1 MGGGAP
7 MTAPCPVVDP
17 AAGGAQTLV
26 GAIDCFVKSSVQE
39 SYAALLGQ
47 GSIFSQ
53 ALTIALTLYVAL
65 IGYRLMFGRSTLS
78 LGEFA
83 PKIVLIGAVLALS
96 SNWAAYQV
104 LVFDV
109 LTDGPE
115 EIATILGGQ
124 NGNAQGLTARV
135 DVVSGRIA
143 DIAESWSKSSSPS
156 PAVAPD
162 PTATTAAELVPRAA
176 PGTSPGPN
184 LMLLT
189 ALLLVLASAGVLA
202 VAKALLGLML
212 ALGPIFVVLA
222 LFNPT
227 RALTIGW
234 ARVSAFLA
242 LVPLL
247 SLMTTAGA
255 LALVEPMVINMAIG
269 AQSDIFNLREAIALF
284 VAILVM
290 AAVSL
295 QLFRIAMI
303 VTTSGTAAFAKSKS
317 DVTVSPSDIPLNASA
332 LPLSQTMNPR
342 IDVLVNA
349 LERSAITSVTATQA
363 VQRDSIAQ
371 SPLWIRNNS
380 DGAAVLPVSRRIN
393 HRSAGSNRAP
403 LRPVRNAA

>member
-1 MGGGAP
+1 
-7 MTAPCPVVDP
+7 MTPCPAIDA

-39 SYAALLGQ
+39 SYATLLGP
-47 GSIFSQ
+47 GSIFSH

-83 PKIVLIGAVLALS
+83 PKVILIGAVLALT

-115 EIATILGGQ
+115 EIASQIGSQGGS
-124 NGNAQGLTARV
+124 AQGLTARV
-135 DVVSGRIA
+135 DAVSGRIA
-143 DIAESWSKSSSPS
+143 DIADGWSKDTTTEADTSPTAMPS
-156 PAVAPD
+156 
-162 PTATTAAELVPRAA
+162 PTATTAVSLIPSAA
-176 PGTSPGPN
+176 AGTSPGPN

-202 VAKALLGLML
+202 VAKVLLGLML
-212 ALGPIFVVLA
+212 ALGPIFVA
-222 LFNPT
+222 LSLFTTT

-234 ARVSAFLA
+234 ARVSIFLA

-255 LALVEPMVINMAIG
+255 LALVEPMVIDMAIE
-269 AQSDIFNLREAIALF
+269 AQAGIFELRSAIALF
-284 VAILVM
+284 VGVLVM
-290 AAVSL
+290 AAVSF
-295 QLFRIAMI
+295 QLFKIAMTI
-303 VTTSGTAAFAKSKS
+303 TTSGATSFARSKS
-317 DVTVSPSDIPLNASA
+317 IQAAASSDISFNAAA
-332 LPLSQTMNPR
+332 LQPSETMNPR

-349 LERSAITSVTATQA
+349 MERSAITSTPTTTML
-363 VQRDSIAQ
+363 RSDSMAQ
-371 SPLWIRNNS
+371 SPLWIRNDS
-380 DGAAVLPVSRRIN
+380 DAPQTLPVSRRIN
-393 HRSAGSNRAP
+393 HARSASNRAP
-403 LRPVRNAA
+403 LRPVRSAA

>member
-1 MGGGAP
+1 
-7 MTAPCPVVDP
+7 MTPCPAIDA

-39 SYAALLGQ
+39 SYATLLGP

-53 ALTIALTLYVAL
+53 ALTIALTLYVAI

-83 PKIVLIGAVLALS
+83 PKVILIGAVLALS

-115 EIATILGGQ
+115 EIASQIGSQG
-124 NGNAQGLTARV
+124 GNAQGLTARV
-135 DVVSGRIA
+135 DAVSGRIA
-143 DIAESWSKSSSPS
+143 DIADGWSKDTTTEADTSPT
-156 PAVAPD
+156 AVPS
-162 PTATTAAELVPRAA
+162 PTATTAVSLVPRAA
-176 PGTSPGPN
+176 AGTSPGPN

-202 VAKALLGLML
+202 VAKVLLGLML
-212 ALGPIFVVLA
+212 ALGPIFVA
-222 LFNPT
+222 LSLFTTT

-234 ARVSAFLA
+234 ARVSVFLA

-255 LALVEPMVINMAIG
+255 LALVEPMVIDMAIE
-269 AQSDIFNLREAIALF
+269 AQAGIFELRSAIALF
-284 VAILVM
+284 VGVLVM
-290 AAVSL
+290 AAVSF
-295 QLFRIAMI
+295 QLFKIAMTI
-303 VTTSGTAAFAKSKS
+303 TTSGTTSFARSKS
-317 DVTVSPSDIPLNASA
+317 VQAAASPDISFNAAA
-332 LPLSQTMNPR
+332 LQPSETMNPR

-349 LERSAITSVTATQA
+349 MERSAITSTPTTTML
-363 VQRDSIAQ
+363 RSDSMAQ
-371 SPLWIRNNS
+371 SPLWIRNDS
-380 DGAAVLPVSRRIN
+380 DAPQTLPVSRRIN
-393 HRSAGSNRAP
+393 HARSASNRAP
-403 LRPVRNAA
+403 LRPVRSAA